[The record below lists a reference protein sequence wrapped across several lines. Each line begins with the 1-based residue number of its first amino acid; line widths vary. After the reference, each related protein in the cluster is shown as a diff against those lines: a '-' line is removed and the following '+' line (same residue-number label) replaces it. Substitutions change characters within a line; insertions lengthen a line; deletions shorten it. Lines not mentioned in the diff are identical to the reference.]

1 MLVDVFD
8 GRDHNNATPTG
19 CFHFARSPTPGEQ
32 VEINGKIQ
40 IVSRAWHQ
48 PGRCYAGAKFAILIS
63 EQVTQVDE
71 AEPSTPDYDMAGQV
85 V

>member
-1 MLVDVFD
+1 MLIDVFD
-8 GRDHNNATPTG
+8 GRDHKNARPTG

-40 IVSRAWHQ
+40 VVTGAWHQ

-63 EQVTQVDE
+63 EQAAPAGEV
-71 AEPSTPDYDMAGQV
+71 EPSTPDYDMAGQV

>member
-8 GRDHNNATPTG
+8 GRDHKNAKPTG

-40 IVSRAWHQ
+40 VVTRAWHQ
-48 PGRCYAGAKFAILIS
+48 PGSCYAGAKFAILIS
-63 EQVTQVDE
+63 EQVAPVGE
-71 AEPSTPDYDMAGQV
+71 VEPSTPAYDVAGEV